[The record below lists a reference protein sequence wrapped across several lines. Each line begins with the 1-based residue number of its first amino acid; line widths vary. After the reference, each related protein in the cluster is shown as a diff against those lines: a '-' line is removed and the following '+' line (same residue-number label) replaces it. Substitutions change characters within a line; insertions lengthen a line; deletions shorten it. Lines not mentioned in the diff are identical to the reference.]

1 MKEYVTGI
9 KIDIYYGFDEEGG
22 YYLDTDSIRE
32 EFEQKLS
39 ELESDVENKNHE
51 RNEHLRTKHMEF
63 PERETDGAEL

>member
-1 MKEYVTGI
+1 MDEYVKGI

-39 ELESDVENKNHE
+39 ELEGDVSHLNHE
-51 RNEHLRTKHMEF
+51 RDEHLRTKHME
-63 PERETDGAEL
+63 G